1 MFLKFS
7 CVQWSVS
14 SDRARV
20 TNVYINFAYM
30 NINCPLFRPFPFLWN
45 PPYLFTFWWRLKSNH
60 PPFHSFT
67 DAPTQ
72 ILPGQV
78 IESLQCP
85 IHKWIKGSLSVW
97 VVYLQNPTQ
106 MNNST
111 QKPLNYIYYT
121 EQIGNSNDKNSISLL
136 FTS

>member
-1 MFLKFS
+1 MFLKSS
-7 CVQWSVS
+7 CVQWPVS

-20 TNVYINFAYM
+20 PNVYFNFAYM

-45 PPYLFTFWWRLKSNH
+45 PPYLFTFWWRLKSSH

-85 IHKWIKGSLSVW
+85 IHKCIKGSLSVW
-97 VVYLQNPTQ
+97 FTLKILHKWTILRENPLTI
-106 MNNST
+106 SIT
-111 QKPLNYIYYT
+111 LNKSEILMT
-121 EQIGNSNDKNSISLL
+121 KIQ
-136 FTS
+136 